1 MRRRRGGEWRGR
13 GRWKRRRKR
22 RAGKR
27 GEGGGEGG
35 QRAGRQVANANLSGA
50 GVFLAGVTTPLTV
63 PPLANHLQLCLKTC
77 KHQFEHS
84 IREGL

>member
-1 MRRRRGGEWRGR
+1 MGEEEKRRGME
-13 GRWKRRRKR
+13 
-22 RAGKR
+22 
-27 GEGGGEGG
+27 GEGAMEEEEEEESREGGGEGEGG

-63 PPLANHLQLCLKTC
+63 PPLANHLQLCLKTS